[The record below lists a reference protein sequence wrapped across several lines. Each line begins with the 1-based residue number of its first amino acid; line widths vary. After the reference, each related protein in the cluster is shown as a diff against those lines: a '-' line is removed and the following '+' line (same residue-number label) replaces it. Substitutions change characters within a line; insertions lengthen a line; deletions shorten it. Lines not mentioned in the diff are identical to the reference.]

1 MPEPAASK
9 NSTNVRR
16 MIALALA
23 LWGIAVI
30 DGWHDGVFAKLADG
44 ELAAL
49 ALFAFAFASA
59 SYFLDRNLRAMEIS
73 WGAMAAALGTAAIA
87 VGLSTAFARDVAW
100 LFAGP
105 VLAAVLAAAIDRA
118 LRRRVTSSRPTI
130 FAHRARHPR

>member
-59 SYFLDRNLRAMEIS
+59 SYFIDRNLRAMEIS
-73 WGAMAAALGTAAIA
+73 WGAIAAVLGTEDDANDI
-87 VGLSTAFARDVAW
+87 STAFARAVVRNVDYLGMVA
-100 LFAGP
+100 
-105 VLAAVLAAAIDRA
+105 V
-118 LRRRVTSSRPTI
+118 
-130 FAHRARHPR
+130 